1 MKSQK
6 GLVVVSKLLIAVIAV
21 VALAG
26 ASLVEA
32 AALPNKITVR
42 SQDISSGIL
51 TIDSVSAAQAGW
63 VVVYKNANLTSG
75 EIIGYA
81 PVAAGVNTNVKV
93 TLNTNRLK
101 LDEQIYT
108 LWARLHADNGTPG
121 LFEWGLRGLPYND
134 RPVAQNGV
142 EVTAAFATAAAS
154 TVSTATATSAVGPAP
169 VAVTKDKI
177 TIDSLEHLNSGVI
190 EVNSIEATQA
200 GWLVVYKESN
210 YGVGEIVG
218 YAPVSKGVNTNV
230 KLTIDTKRLPD
241 GQTTLWARLQ
251 ADNGVPGLFEWG
263 LHGLPYN
270 DGPVVQNGQP
280 VTAAFGIADW

>member
-6 GLVVVSKLLIAVIAV
+6 GLVVVSKLLVAVIAV

-42 SQDISSGIL
+42 SQDISNGIL

-93 TLNTNRLK
+93 TLNTSRLK

-108 LWARLHADNGTPG
+108 LWVRLQADNGTPG

-134 RPVAQNGV
+134 GPVVQNGA
-142 EVTAAFATAAAS
+142 EVTAAFATAVAS
-154 TVSTATATSAVGPAP
+154 PSTATAASPVSPAP

-177 TIDSLEHLNSGVI
+177 TIASLEHLNSGVI

-200 GWLVVYKESN
+200 GWLVIYKESN
-210 YGVGEIVG
+210 YGAGEIVG

-241 GQTTLWARLQ
+241 SQTTLWARLQ